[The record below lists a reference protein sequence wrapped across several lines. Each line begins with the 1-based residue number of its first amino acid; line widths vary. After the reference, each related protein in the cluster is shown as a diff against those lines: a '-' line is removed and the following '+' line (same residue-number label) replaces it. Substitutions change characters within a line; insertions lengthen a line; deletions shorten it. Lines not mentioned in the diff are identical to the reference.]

1 MVTGLRDITLPREKK
16 KKMLQGFNM
25 QGWHENKTQSGTAF
39 FLWAVIL
46 KESTLEQVL
55 KGGQN

>member
-1 MVTGLRDITLPREKK
+1 
-16 KKMLQGFNM
+16 MLQGFTM
-25 QGWHENKTQSGTAF
+25 EGWHDNKTQSGTAF

-46 KESTLEQVL
+46 QESTLEQVL